1 MKLISTLI
9 LTLIASFLIGQT
21 IITNIVQPA
30 TGDSFYYKIDT
41 ASTGILLGNTG
52 GNQSWDFSLLSSNI
66 NSSEVYRKSSEGSN
80 SAAFPTADAVVIQGL
95 TENYYKFYTNRIE
108 LLGTATRAGGL
119 PIPGV
124 GGANVFPNPV
134 VTQKYP
140 ENYTDPLSYSVVNSI
155 NIPIAIIPDSILAL
169 LPLKPDSIRINF
181 DTKFSKVADAWGTL
195 KLPAKTWNVLREKRQ
210 TESTSTLDAFI
221 SKPFPIGWIDVT
233 ALASGIFTGFFGTTK
248 TTSFAFVSNE
258 TKGLIASVN
267 LDTLGNPTT
276 VQFKPDDK
284 VFVITENEFAIN
296 QIKIYPNPSKHEI
309 NIASINLDPGSY
321 TLVVTDVYGK
331 EIVRSNRF
339 ISNVANLKLDISN
352 FLNGAY
358 YMKLINNKGA
368 EKASQAFVK
377 F

>member
-1 MKLISTLI
+1 
-9 LTLIASFLIGQT
+9 
-21 IITNIVQPA
+21 
-30 TGDSFYYKIDT
+30 
-41 ASTGILLGNTG
+41 
-52 GNQSWDFSLLSSNI
+52 
-66 NSSEVYRKSSEGSN
+66 
-80 SAAFPTADAVVIQGL
+80 
-95 TENYYKFYTNRIE
+95 
-108 LLGTATRAGGL
+108 
-119 PIPGV
+119 
-124 GGANVFPNPV
+124 
-134 VTQKYP
+134 
-140 ENYTDPLSYSVVNSI
+140 
-155 NIPIAIIPDSILAL
+155 
-169 LPLKPDSIRINF
+169 
-181 DTKFSKVADAWGTL
+181 
-195 KLPAKTWNVLREKRQ
+195 
-210 TESTSTLDAFI
+210 
-221 SKPFPIGWIDVT
+221 
-233 ALASGIFTGFFGTTK
+233 LASGIFTGFFGTTK